1 MSLSRPALGWA
12 LYDFA
17 ASAYATSV
25 ATALLPAYFAAVVA
39 PRGLEALGQN
49 VPAVSLW
56 GYASSLA
63 AVLVF
68 LLAPVVGATADAA
81 GRRGRFL
88 ACCVLLGG
96 AAVLGLGGV
105 GPGDALRTLGLFV
118 LAHVAYN
125 VGNALYDAYLPD
137 LVAREAAPES
147 GRGISKEPTR
157 ETAPKAFSV
166 AAGEAGREAL
176 VEPASGAAGRS
187 GRDRLS
193 SLGYAFGYAGGGLN
207 LALCLGLVAGSG
219 QLGLTQEAGVRL
231 GMVLAGLWWLGVGLF
246 SVAGLPGPA
255 TRRPWPGF
263 VAAARRGVADT
274 LAAGR
279 TVLARRGARRF
290 LLAFF
295 LYNDGV
301 QTVIS
306 MAVIFGKEELGL
318 SDTALLLTLLGIQ
331 AIALAGAVGFGRLAA
346 AIGTKSALMLALAVW
361 TGAALYG
368 RTIAGATDYYILGA
382 VIGVA
387 LGGSQALSRSLFS
400 GVIPRGE
407 SAVYFGFYAV
417 LARLSAVFGPL
428 LFAVVRQMTG
438 SSRPA
443 VLALSVLFLAGMAVL
458 AGLKPEDAHV

>member
-39 PRGLEALGQN
+39 PRGLEALGQDI
-49 VPAVSLW
+49 PAVSLW

-88 ACCVLLGG
+88 ACCVLVGG

-105 GPGDALRTLGLFV
+105 GPGDALRALGLFV

-137 LVAREAAPES
+137 LAAM
-147 GRGISKEPTR
+147 EPT
-157 ETAPKAFSV
+157 
-166 AAGEAGREAL
+166 
-176 VEPASGAAGRS
+176 SGGGGRS

-231 GMVLAGLWWLGVGLF
+231 GMVLAGLWWLGAGLF
-246 SVAGLPGPA
+246 SVAGLPSPA

-331 AIALAGAVGFGRLAA
+331 AIALAGAVGFGRLAGA
-346 AIGTKSALMLALAVW
+346 VGTKAALMLALAVW

-458 AGLKPEDAHV
+458 AGLKPEDAHA